1 MSGKKKENGHCENIK
16 KVNSLSFSKSAVT
29 GTALRWIPNK
39 NMTLQIESLL
49 SLHIVFSK
57 TTDEE
62 LTSNRTKVETSGA
75 VAC

>member
-1 MSGKKKENGHCENIK
+1 MK
-16 KVNSLSFSKSAVT
+16 KVNSLSFSKSAVR